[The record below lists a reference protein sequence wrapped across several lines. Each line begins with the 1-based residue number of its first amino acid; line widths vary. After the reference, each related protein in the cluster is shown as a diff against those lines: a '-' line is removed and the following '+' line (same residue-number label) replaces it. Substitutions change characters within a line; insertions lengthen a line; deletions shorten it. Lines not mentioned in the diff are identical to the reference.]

1 MFDELPTELVERI
14 LAFLTYEEK
23 VLVLGV
29 CKRWR
34 TILQKDTGPPNLVV
48 DVQVLSEL
56 KDLSRWDASW
66 NAEKAHYLIGQF
78 VLLPKRLGGHPV
90 YKQAETVGN
99 ESYFIFWDRGASRGS
114 GEHSQQG
121 KWKFSHVLG
130 ASDGRYPSI
139 DQNAGLPPKEW
150 NNKNGDTILKI
161 LIPAELKFCQSVVIG
176 TNAKDIILKAPDII
190 LKAPEMPK
198 GLLGTFHL
206 MEGVWSC
213 GRPVYKGPKDCV
225 LMVTGKRW
233 GVKRKLESWGEVV
246 LQAKE
251 ASMGPGGGAPWMLST
266 GKGIW
271 NVDRDVTVTELD

>member
-1 MFDELPTELVERI
+1 M
-14 LAFLTYEEK
+14 
-23 VLVLGV
+23 
-29 CKRWR
+29 
-34 TILQKDTGPPNLVV
+34 
-48 DVQVLSEL
+48 SEL

-99 ESYFIFWDRGASRGS
+99 ESYFIFSDREATWSR

-121 KWKFSHVLG
+121 KWKFSHILG

-176 TNAKDIILKAPDII
+176 TNAKE
-190 LKAPEMPK
+190 KAPEILK

-213 GRPVYKGPKDCV
+213 GKPVYKGPKDCV

-271 NVDRDVTVTELD
+271 EDCDVTVTELD

>member
-1 MFDELPTELVERI
+1 M
-14 LAFLTYEEK
+14 
-23 VLVLGV
+23 
-29 CKRWR
+29 
-34 TILQKDTGPPNLVV
+34 
-48 DVQVLSEL
+48 
-56 KDLSRWDASW
+56 
-66 NAEKAHYLIGQF
+66 GQYI
-78 VLLPKRLGGHPV
+78 LLPKRLGGRPA

-99 ESYFIFWDRGASRGS
+99 ESYFIFGDRGCPKASGVQ
-114 GEHSQQG
+114 SQQC
-121 KWKFSHVLG
+121 KWQFSHILG

-139 DQNAGLPPKEW
+139 DKNQGLPPKEW
-150 NNKNGDTILKI
+150 SRRYGDAEYNSNEETIQKI
-161 LIPAELKFCQSVVIG
+161 HILAELKFCQSVVIG